1 MFKERQQHLSSIAI
15 WSTNTSTPFTCL
27 VVCLVYS
34 YLWQIIGL
42 VVSPP
47 LPQQGQEYAA
57 LGALVNDDEPL
68 SSPPGSTEMEL
79 KVKQVCP
86 STVTSVTCWEQVEN
100 DSCDLVRSGTKVPIL
115 SRLNSTSRNLA
126 TTLTA
131 IVGSILGRDCTE
143 NVIFETYGFLKLA
156 NIFSITRKSCKHKDL
171 LVNSLTL

>member
-1 MFKERQQHLSSIAI
+1 MLVFPFKEWGQQLSSIAI
-15 WSTNTSTPFTCL
+15 SNTNTFTLFACSF
-27 VVCLVYS
+27 VCLVHS
-34 YLWQIIGL
+34 YLWQMIWF

-86 STVTSVTCWEQVEN
+86 DTVTCWEQVPN
-100 DSCDLVRSGTKVPIL
+100 DSYDLIRSGTKASKL
-115 SRLNSTSRNLA
+115 SLRNSMPRNLA

-131 IVGSILGRDCTE
+131 IAGSILGRGWIE
-143 NVIFETYGFLKLA
+143 NIMFKTIGLLKLA
-156 NIFSITRKSCKHKDL
+156 NISSFTRKFC
-171 LVNSLTL
+171 